1 MCTEEIPLKPLI
13 CQLPYPSAENLQKDV
28 RSGRI
33 ISFAYATLCGEI
45 SATLQYLYHSLHLT
59 NKQHAEVLESIALA
73 EMKHTKILAECML
86 KLGVNPLYVQYPCSQ
101 TWFNTSQISRSTAP
115 QKMLMDDVQGEMN
128 AITEYKKML
137 YVLTNQDVAAIVQ
150 RIILDEQL
158 HLDALKEL
166 LEKQA

>member
-1 MCTEEIPLKPLI
+1 
-13 CQLPYPSAENLQKDV
+13 
-28 RSGRI
+28 
-33 ISFAYATLCGEI
+33 
-45 SATLQYLYHSLHLT
+45 
-59 NKQHAEVLESIALA
+59 
-73 EMKHTKILAECML
+73 
-86 KLGVNPLYVQYPCSQ
+86 
-101 TWFNTSQISRSTAP
+101 
-115 QKMLMDDVQGEMN
+115 MLMDDIQGEMN

>member
-1 MCTEEIPLKPLI
+1 
-13 CQLPYPSAENLQKDV
+13 
-28 RSGRI
+28 
-33 ISFAYATLCGEI
+33 
-45 SATLQYLYHSLHLT
+45 
-59 NKQHAEVLESIALA
+59 
-73 EMKHTKILAECML
+73 
-86 KLGVNPLYVQYPCSQ
+86 
-101 TWFNTSQISRSTAP
+101 
-115 QKMLMDDVQGEMN
+115 MN

>member
-1 MCTEEIPLKPLI
+1 
-13 CQLPYPSAENLQKDV
+13 
-28 RSGRI
+28 
-33 ISFAYATLCGEI
+33 
-45 SATLQYLYHSLHLT
+45 
-59 NKQHAEVLESIALA
+59 
-73 EMKHTKILAECML
+73 ML
-86 KLGVNPLYVQYPCSQ
+86 KLGVNPLYVQYPCSH

-115 QKMLMDDVQGEMN
+115 QKMLMDDIQGEMN